1 MTDSVLSARGVT
13 KSFREGGLGVDV
25 LRGADL
31 EVAPG
36 ELVAI
41 VGASGSG
48 KSTLLHVLGGLD
60 APDAGQV
67 LLEGRDLAALGE
79 TERGR
84 LRNERL
90 GFVYQFH
97 HLLPEFTA
105 LDNVGMPLSIRR
117 FALADARAR
126 AAETLAAVGL
136 SQRADHHPAEMSGG
150 ERQRTAIAR
159 AIVTRPACVLAD
171 EPTGNLDRDT
181 ARGVFDV
188 FVGLARERRTA
199 VVIVSHDP
207 ELAARCDPQV
217 KRHDRQRIR
226 IERRDQRQRQVDAE
240 KNADERGCQHLQR
253 ARDETAEKTDRYA
266 SSGGAAIHVSRAP
279 GETSVSPN
287 GASTRYSRTLS
298 TLGIQRRKNL
308 RGIAGF

>member
-1 MTDSVLSARGVT
+1 MTEAVLSARGVT

-25 LRGADL
+25 LRGVDL
-31 EVAPG
+31 DVAPG

-48 KSTLLHVLGGLD
+48 KSTLMHVLGGLD
-60 APDAGQV
+60 APDRGQV
-67 LLEGRDLAALGE
+67 LIEGRNLAALGE
-79 TERGR
+79 AERGR

-105 LDNVGMPLSIRR
+105 LDNVGMPLTIRR
-117 FALADARAR
+117 MPLADARAR
-126 AAETLAAVGL
+126 AGETLAAVGL
-136 SQRADHHPAEMSGG
+136 AERAQHHPAEMSGG

-181 ARGVFDV
+181 ARAVFDL
-188 FVGLARERRTA
+188 FVELARERRTA

-207 ELAARCDPQV
+207 ELAARCDRV
-217 KRHDRQRIR
+217 LRL
-226 IERRDQRQRQVDAE
+226 
-240 KNADERGCQHLQR
+240 QHGQL
-253 ARDETAEKTDRYA
+253 
-266 SSGGAAIHVSRAP
+266 AP
-279 GETSVSPN
+279 
-287 GASTRYSRTLS
+287 A
-298 TLGIQRRKNL
+298 
-308 RGIAGF
+308 